1 MSGAGFAGGGRGA
14 APARFR
20 APGPAPAG
28 ASGRRQVPR
37 RVVIANPNR
46 GLGGA
51 EATTLWAAQALVDGC
66 RVALLAPRWVELAA
80 CDAFYGTALAERG
93 LGVCNGSVPAVLF
106 RRAGF
111 LWRALFE
118 RHCRRLAPRFD
129 VHVSAYNWM
138 DFGLPAVHCIA
149 DFSWDW
155 ELQRLAGSR
164 PGRPRWLQSAYLA
177 ACRVLA
183 GLPPARSPAETGLLV
198 ANSEY
203 TAELLRRRFGL
214 EELPVLYPPVGA
226 PLVEPLPWHAREPG
240 LVCLGRISPEKR
252 LERAIEIVRRLRAR
266 GHRVRLHLVGKMVE
280 TPYGRAI
287 RRLCERERD
296 WVVVHGELVGA
307 AKWELLG
314 RQRFGIHARDD
325 EPFGIAVGELARG
338 GVRELRAGTRWGG
351 GDRGRAAAARLPRHR
366 RCGRQDRAGAGRR
379 AAAARALRAAPA
391 EGRAVFGRA
400 VHARVRRDRLGLRR
414 QPGRG
419 AWRPTAGGAGGLRC
433 VCGAG
438 AAGGA
443 GEPL

>member
-1 MSGAGFAGGGRGA
+1 MTGARFAGGECGA

-20 APGPAPAG
+20 APAPAPGGPRQAPPRV
-28 ASGRRQVPR
+28 AIAHSYMGR
-37 RVVIANPNR
+37 
-46 GLGGA
+46 GGS
-51 EATTLWAAQALVDGC
+51 EARALWAAQALVDGC

-111 LWRALFE
+111 LRLALFE

-266 GHRVRLHLVGKMVE
+266 GHRVRLHLVGKMVD

-314 RQRFGIHARDD
+314 RQRFGIHAC
-325 EPFGIAVGELARG
+325 EIETFGIAVGELAKAGCVSFVPARG
-338 GVRELRAGTRWGG
+338 GVVEIVGEQPLLAYRDIDDAVGKIERVLGDEPLQRALSQQLRQRGARFSAERFMREFAAIVWGF
-351 GDRGRAAAARLPRHR
+351 AAS
-366 RCGRQDRAGAGRR
+366 RAGAPGGPR
-379 AAAARALRAAPA
+379 PA
-391 EGRAVFGRA
+391 V
-400 VHARVRRDRLGLRR
+400 
-414 QPGRG
+414 Q
-419 AWRPTAGGAGGLRC
+419 AG
-433 VCGAG
+433 
-438 AAGGA
+438 
-443 GEPL
+443 